1 MERELPIPV
10 FLTED
15 EDSVHER
22 MLSNFQDVSTLEGDF
37 IYDATR
43 PTAEQIAELKQLGLQ
58 NNLRIAFPQT
68 SYGEYLEW
76 LGECKGVFKNQP
88 TKSVGM
94 VTFNGA
100 QGTIITKGTIVTTIA
115 TDEKQSIEFELLE
128 TKTIGE
134 NETIDIKA
142 ECRVAGIIG
151 NVSKGSVAVLLGSIN
166 GIKSVTNKEDFKGGT
181 DIEDE
186 EHFRERVLVA
196 EQEDKLSGASSDYI
210 RWAKEVNGVGYAYV
224 VPEWAGAGTVKVL
237 ILDKNRK
244 AATQELIDKVQE
256 YIYPLNISEGE
267 NRDGKAPIGALVTVV
282 TPDTLLINVK
292 ASFIFSN
299 GFSEETVLN
308 NLKTKIDK
316 YLDKIDLGRT
326 VSYNAIQAIVGS
338 MMLTDEGIEDFSNLT
353 INDVKEN
360 IKLQDQVVGIGEIVN
375 EVVG

>member
-68 SYGEYLEW
+68 SYGTYLEW

-88 TKSVGM
+88 TKATGVITFTGM
-94 VTFNGA
+94 
-100 QGTIITKGTIVTTIA
+100 QGTIITKGTIVTTVA

-134 NETIDIKA
+134 NETVDIKA
-142 ECRVAGIIG
+142 ECKESGTIG
-151 NVSKGSVAVLLGSIN
+151 NVSKGSISVLLGSIS
-166 GIKSVTNKEDFKGGT
+166 GVKSVTNKEDFKGGT

-210 RWAKEVNGVGYAYV
+210 RWAKEVDGVGYAYV

-256 YIYPLNISEGE
+256 YIYPNVEEGQ
-267 NRDGKAPIGALVTVV
+267 NRNGKAPIGAIVTIA
-282 TPDTLLINVK
+282 TPQTLLINVK
-292 ASFIFSN
+292 ASFVFAN
-299 GFSEETVLN
+299 GFSQETVLN
-308 NLKTKIDK
+308 ILKNKIDK
-316 YLDKIDLGRT
+316 YLDKIDIGGT
-326 VSYNAIQAIVGS
+326 VSYNAIYSLTGS
-338 MMLTDEGIEDFSNLT
+338 MMLADEGIQDFSNLT
-353 INDVKEN
+353 INDGTTN
-360 IKLQDQVVGIGEIVN
+360 IILNDQVVGIGEIIN
-375 EVVG
+375 EVIA

>member
-58 NNLRIAFPQT
+58 NNLKIAFPQT
-68 SYGEYLEW
+68 SYGTYLEW

-88 TKSVGM
+88 TKAIGTI
-94 VTFNGA
+94 TFTGV

-128 TKTIGE
+128 TKTIGA
-134 NETIDIKA
+134 NEKVDIKA
-142 ECRVAGIIG
+142 ECRIAGTIG
-151 NVSKGSVAVLLGSIN
+151 NVSNNTITILLGSIS
-166 GIKSVTNKEDFKGGT
+166 GVKSVTNKEDFRGGT

-210 RWAKEVNGVGYAYV
+210 RWAKEVDGVGYAYV

-244 AATQELIDKVQE
+244 AATQELINKVQE
-256 YIYPLNISEGE
+256 YIYPNVEEGQ
-267 NRDGKAPIGALVTVV
+267 NRDGKAPIGAIVTIA
-282 TPDTLLINVK
+282 TPQTLLINVK
-292 ASFIFSN
+292 ASFVFSN
-299 GFSEETVLN
+299 GFSQETVLN
-308 NLKTKIDK
+308 ILKNKIDK
-316 YLDKIDLGRT
+316 YLDKIDIGGT
-326 VSYNAIQAIVGS
+326 VSYNAIYSLAGS
-338 MMLTDEGIEDFSNLT
+338 MMLADEGIQDFSNLT
-353 INDVKEN
+353 INDGTTN
-360 IKLQDQVVGIGEIVN
+360 IILNDQVVGIGEIIN
-375 EVVG
+375 EVIA

>member
-1 MERELPIPV
+1 MERELPIPL
-10 FLTED
+10 FLTEE

-128 TKTIGE
+128 TKTIGA
-134 NETIDIKA
+134 NETVDIKA
-142 ECRVAGIIG
+142 ECRIAGTIG
-151 NVSKGSVAVLLGSIN
+151 NVSNNTITVLLGSIS
-166 GIKSVTNKEDFKGGT
+166 GVKSVSNKEDFRGGT

-210 RWAKEVNGVGYAYV
+210 RWAKEVDGVGYAYV
-224 VPEWAGAGTVKVL
+224 VPEWNGAGTVKVL

-299 GFSEETVLN
+299 SFNEETVLN

-316 YLDKIDLGRT
+316 YLDKIDLGGT

-338 MMLTDEGIEDFSNLT
+338 MMLTDEGIQDFSNLT
-353 INDVKEN
+353 INDAKEN

>member
-68 SYGEYLEW
+68 SYGTYLEW

-88 TKSVGM
+88 TKATGVITFTGM
-94 VTFNGA
+94 

-128 TKTIGE
+128 TKTIGA
-134 NETIDIKA
+134 NETVDIKA
-142 ECRVAGIIG
+142 ECRIAGTIG
-151 NVSKGSVAVLLGSIN
+151 NVSNNTITVLLGSIS
-166 GIKSVTNKEDFKGGT
+166 GVKSVTNKEDFRGGT

-210 RWAKEVNGVGYAYV
+210 RWAKEVDGVGYAYV

-316 YLDKIDLGRT
+316 YLDKIDLGGT

>member
-1 MERELPIPV
+1 MERELPIPI

-15 EDSVHER
+15 EDAVHER

-58 NNLRIAFPQT
+58 NNLKIAFPQT
-68 SYGEYLEW
+68 SYGTYLEW

-94 VTFNGA
+94 ITFTGV

-134 NETIDIKA
+134 NETVDIKA
-142 ECRVAGIIG
+142 ECKESGIIG
-151 NVSKGSVAVLLGSIN
+151 NVSKGSVSVLLGSIN
-166 GIKSVTNKEDFKGGT
+166 GIKSVTNYDFKGGT

-210 RWAKEVNGVGYAYV
+210 RWAKEVDGVGYAYV
-224 VPEWAGAGTVKVL
+224 VPEWNGAGTVKVL

-299 GFSEETVLN
+299 SFNEETVLN

-316 YLDKIDLGRT
+316 YLDKIDLGGT

-338 MMLTDEGIEDFSNLT
+338 MMLTDEGIQDFSNLT
-353 INDVKEN
+353 INDAKEN

>member
-68 SYGEYLEW
+68 SYGTYLEW

-88 TKSVGM
+88 TKATGVITFTGM
-94 VTFNGA
+94 
-100 QGTIITKGTIVTTIA
+100 QGTIITKGTIVTTVA

-134 NETIDIKA
+134 NETVDIKA
-142 ECRVAGIIG
+142 ESRIVGTIG
-151 NVSKGSVAVLLGSIN
+151 NVSKGSISVLLGSIN
-166 GIKSVTNKEDFKGGT
+166 GVKSVTNKDFKGGT

-210 RWAKEVNGVGYAYV
+210 RWAKEVDGVGYAYV
-224 VPEWAGAGTVKVL
+224 VPEWNGAGTVKVL

-299 GFSEETVLN
+299 SFNEETVLN

-316 YLDKIDLGRT
+316 YLDKIDLGGT

-338 MMLTDEGIEDFSNLT
+338 MMLTDEGIQDFSNLT
-353 INDVKEN
+353 INDAKEN

>member
-15 EDSVHER
+15 EEAIHER
-22 MLSNFQDVSTLEGDF
+22 MLSNFQDVSILEGDF
-37 IYDATR
+37 VYDATR
-43 PTAEQIAELKQLGLQ
+43 PTAEEITQLKQLGLQ
-58 NNLRIAFPQT
+58 NNLKIAFPQT
-68 SYGEYLEW
+68 SYGTYLEW
-76 LGECKGVFKNQP
+76 LGEFKGVFKNQP

-94 VTFNGA
+94 VTFTGV
-100 QGTIITKGTIVTTIA
+100 QGTIIAKGTVVTTVA

-134 NETIDIKA
+134 NETVDIKA
-142 ECRVAGIIG
+142 ECRIEGIIG
-151 NVSKGSVAVLLGSIN
+151 NVSKGSISVLLGSIN
-166 GIKSVTNKEDFKGGT
+166 GIKSVNNKEDFKGGT

-186 EHFRERVLVA
+186 EHFRERVLVS
-196 EQEDKLSGASSDYI
+196 EQEDRLSGASSDYI
-210 RWAKEVNGVGYAYV
+210 RWAKEVDGVGYAYV
-224 VPEWAGAGTVKVL
+224 VPEWNGAGTVKVL

-256 YIYPLNISEGE
+256 YIYPLNVEG

-282 TPDTLLINVK
+282 TPETLLINVK

-299 GFSEETVLN
+299 SFSEETVLN
-308 NLKTKIDK
+308 NLKAKIDK
-316 YLDKIDLGRT
+316 YLDKIDLGGT

-338 MMLTDEGIEDFSNLT
+338 MMLTDEGIQDFSNLT
-353 INDVKEN
+353 INDVKGN
-360 IKLQDQVVGIGEIVN
+360 IKLQDQVVGVGEIVN

>member
-15 EDSVHER
+15 EEVIHER

-43 PTAEQIAELKQLGLQ
+43 PTAEEVAQLKQLGLQ
-58 NNLRIAFPQT
+58 NNLKIAFPQT
-68 SYGEYLEW
+68 SYGTYLEW

-88 TKSVGM
+88 TKATGVITFTGM
-94 VTFNGA
+94 
-100 QGTIITKGTIVTTIA
+100 QRTIITKGTIVTTIA

-134 NETIDIKA
+134 NETVDIKA
-142 ECRVAGIIG
+142 ECRETGSIG
-151 NVSKGSVAVLLGSIN
+151 NVSKGSISVLLGSIN
-166 GIKSVTNKEDFKGGT
+166 GIKSVNNKEDFKGGT

-186 EHFRERVLVA
+186 EHFRERVLVS
-196 EQEDKLSGASSDYI
+196 EQEDRLSGASSDYI
-210 RWAKEVNGVGYAYV
+210 RWAKEVDGVGYAYV
-224 VPEWAGAGTVKVL
+224 VPEWNGAGTVKVL

-244 AATQELIDKVQE
+244 AATQELINTVQD

-282 TPDTLLINVK
+282 TPETLLINVK

-299 GFSEETVLN
+299 SFSEETVLN

-316 YLDKIDLGRT
+316 YLDKIDLGGT

-338 MMLTDEGIEDFSNLT
+338 MMLTDEGIQDFSNLT

-360 IKLQDQVVGIGEIVN
+360 IKLQDQVVGVGEIVN

>member
-58 NNLRIAFPQT
+58 NNLKIAFPQT
-68 SYGEYLEW
+68 SYGTYLEW

-88 TKSVGM
+88 TKATGVI
-94 VTFNGA
+94 TFTGV

-134 NETIDIKA
+134 NETVDIKA
-142 ECRVAGIIG
+142 ESRIVGTIG
-151 NVSKGSVAVLLGSIN
+151 NVSKGSISVLLGSIS
-166 GIKSVTNKEDFKGGT
+166 GVKSITNKEDFRGGT

-210 RWAKEVNGVGYAYV
+210 RWAKEVDGVGYAYV
-224 VPEWAGAGTVKVL
+224 VPEWNGAGTVKVL

-316 YLDKIDLGRT
+316 YLDKIDLGGT

>member
-1 MERELPIPV
+1 MEIELPIPL
-10 FLTED
+10 FLTEE

-128 TKTIGE
+128 TKTIGA
-134 NETIDIKA
+134 NETVDIKA
-142 ECRVAGIIG
+142 ECRIAGTIG
-151 NVSKGSVAVLLGSIN
+151 NVSNNTITVLLGSIS
-166 GIKSVTNKEDFKGGT
+166 GVKSVSNKEDFRGGT

-210 RWAKEVNGVGYAYV
+210 RWAKEVDGVGYAYV
-224 VPEWAGAGTVKVL
+224 VPEWNGAGTVKVL

-316 YLDKIDLGRT
+316 YLDKIDLGGT

>member
-1 MERELPIPV
+1 MERELPIPN
-10 FLTED
+10 FLIED

-58 NNLRIAFPQT
+58 NNLKIAFPQT
-68 SYGEYLEW
+68 SYGTYLEW

-88 TKSVGM
+88 TKATGVI
-94 VTFNGA
+94 TFTGI

-115 TDEKQSIEFELLE
+115 TDEKQSIEFEILE

-134 NETIDIKA
+134 NGTVDIKA

-151 NVSKGSVAVLLGSIN
+151 NVSKGSVSVLLGSIN
-166 GIKSVTNKEDFKGGT
+166 GVKSVTNKDFKGGT

-210 RWAKEVNGVGYAYV
+210 RWAKEVDGVGYAYV
-224 VPEWAGAGTVKVL
+224 VPEWNGAGTVKVL

-244 AATQELIDKVQE
+244 AATQELINKVQE
-256 YIYPLNISEGE
+256 YIYPLNIEEGQ

-282 TPDTLLINVK
+282 TPETLLINVK
-292 ASFIFSN
+292 ASFIFNSN
-299 GFSEETVLN
+299 FNEETVLS

-316 YLDKIDLGRT
+316 YLDKIDLGGT

-338 MMLTDEGIEDFSNLT
+338 MMLTDEGIQDFSNLT
-353 INDVKEN
+353 INDAKEN
-360 IKLQDQVVGIGEIVN
+360 IKLQDQVVGVGEIVN
-375 EVVG
+375 EVIV

>member
-58 NNLRIAFPQT
+58 NNLKIAFPQT
-68 SYGEYLEW
+68 SYGTYLEW

-88 TKSVGM
+88 TKTIGTI
-94 VTFNGA
+94 TFTGV

-128 TKTIGE
+128 TKTIGA
-134 NETIDIKA
+134 NEKVDIKA
-142 ECRVAGIIG
+142 ECRIAGTIG
-151 NVSKGSVAVLLGSIN
+151 NVSNNTITVLLGSIS
-166 GIKSVTNKEDFKGGT
+166 GIKSVTNKEDLKGGT

-210 RWAKEVNGVGYAYV
+210 RWAKEVDGVGYAYV

-244 AATQELIDKVQE
+244 AATQELINKVQE
-256 YIYPLNISEGE
+256 YIYPNVEEGQ
-267 NRDGKAPIGALVTVV
+267 NRDGKAPIGAIVTIA
-282 TPDTLLINVK
+282 TPQTLLINVK
-292 ASFIFSN
+292 ASFVFSN
-299 GFSEETVLN
+299 GFSQETVLN
-308 NLKTKIDK
+308 ILKNKIDK
-316 YLDKIDLGRT
+316 YLDKIDIGGT
-326 VSYNAIQAIVGS
+326 VSYNAIYSLAGS
-338 MMLTDEGIEDFSNLT
+338 MMLADEGIQDFSNLT
-353 INDVKEN
+353 INDGTTN
-360 IKLQDQVVGIGEIVN
+360 IILNDQVVGIGEIIN
-375 EVVG
+375 EVIA

>member
-1 MERELPIPV
+1 MERELPIPN
-10 FLTED
+10 FLIED

-58 NNLRIAFPQT
+58 NNLKIAFPQT
-68 SYGEYLEW
+68 SYGTYLEW

-88 TKSVGM
+88 TKATGVI
-94 VTFNGA
+94 TFTGI

-115 TDEKQSIEFELLE
+115 TDEKQSIEFEILE

-134 NETIDIKA
+134 NGTVDIKA

-151 NVSKGSVAVLLGSIN
+151 NVSKGSVSVLLGSIN
-166 GIKSVTNKEDFKGGT
+166 GVKSVTNKDFKGGT

-210 RWAKEVNGVGYAYV
+210 RWAKEVDGVGYAYV
-224 VPEWAGAGTVKVL
+224 VPEWNGAGTVKVL

-267 NRDGKAPIGALVTVV
+267 NRDGKAPIGALVTIV
-282 TPDTLLINVK
+282 TPETLLINVK

-299 GFSEETVLN
+299 SFSEETVLN

-316 YLDKIDLGRT
+316 YLDKIDLGGT

-338 MMLTDEGIEDFSNLT
+338 MMLTDEGIQDFSNLT
-353 INDVKEN
+353 INDAKEN
-360 IKLQDQVVGIGEIVN
+360 IKLQDQVVGVGEIVN
-375 EVVG
+375 EVIV

>member
-10 FLTED
+10 FLKED
-15 EDSVHER
+15 EDTIHER

-100 QGTIITKGTIVTTIA
+100 QGTIITKGTIVTTIS

-128 TKTIGE
+128 TKTIGA
-134 NETIDIKA
+134 NETVDIKA
-142 ECRVAGIIG
+142 ECRIAGTIG
-151 NVSKGSVAVLLGSIN
+151 NVSNNTITVLLGSIS
-166 GIKSVTNKEDFKGGT
+166 GVKSVTNKEDFKGGT

-210 RWAKEVNGVGYAYV
+210 RWAKEVDGVGYAYV
-224 VPEWAGAGTVKVL
+224 VPEWNGAGTVKVL

-299 GFSEETVLN
+299 SFSEETVLN
-308 NLKTKIDK
+308 NLKSKIDK
-316 YLDKIDLGRT
+316 YLDKIDLGGT

-338 MMLTDEGIEDFSNLT
+338 MMLTDEGIQDFSNLT

-360 IKLQDQVVGIGEIVN
+360 IKLQDQVVGVGEIVN
-375 EVVG
+375 EVVV

>member
-15 EDSVHER
+15 EDTIHER

-43 PTAEQIAELKQLGLQ
+43 PTAEEVAQLKQLGLQ
-58 NNLRIAFPQT
+58 NNLKIAFPQT
-68 SYGEYLEW
+68 SYGTYLEW

-88 TKSVGM
+88 TKATGVITFTGM
-94 VTFNGA
+94 QGA
-100 QGTIITKGTIVTTIA
+100 IITKGTIVTTIT

-134 NETIDIKA
+134 NEIVDIKA
-142 ECRVAGIIG
+142 ECRITGTIG
-151 NVSKGSVAVLLGSIN
+151 NVSKGSISVLLGSVN

-210 RWAKEVNGVGYAYV
+210 RWAKEVDGVGYAYV
-224 VPEWAGAGTVKVL
+224 VPEWNGAGTVKVL

-256 YIYPLNISEGE
+256 YIYPLNVAG
-267 NRDGKAPIGALVTVV
+267 NRDGKAPIGAIVTIA
-282 TPDTLLINVK
+282 TPQTLLINVK
-292 ASFIFSN
+292 ASFVFAN
-299 GFSEETVLN
+299 GFSQETVLN
-308 NLKTKIDK
+308 ILKNKIDK
-316 YLDKIDLGRT
+316 YLDKIDIGGT
-326 VSYNAIQAIVGS
+326 VSYNAIYSIAGS
-338 MMLTDEGIEDFSNLT
+338 MMLADEGIQDFSNLT
-353 INDVKEN
+353 INDGTTN
-360 IKLQDQVVGIGEIVN
+360 IILNDQVVGIGEIIN
-375 EVVG
+375 EVI

>member
-15 EDSVHER
+15 EEVIHER
-22 MLSNFQDVSTLEGDF
+22 MLSNFQDISTLEGDF

-43 PTAEQIAELKQLGLQ
+43 PTAEQISELKQLGLQ

-142 ECRVAGIIG
+142 ECRVVGIIG
-151 NVSKGSVAVLLGSIN
+151 NVSKGSVAVLLGSIS
-166 GIKSVTNKEDFKGGT
+166 GVKSVTNKEDFKGGT

-210 RWAKEVNGVGYAYV
+210 RWAKEVDGVGYAYV
-224 VPEWAGAGTVKVL
+224 VPEWAGPGTVKVL

-256 YIYPLNISEGE
+256 YIYPLNVEG
-267 NRDGKAPIGALVTVV
+267 NRDGKAPIGAIVTIA
-282 TPDTLLINVK
+282 TPQTLLINVK
-292 ASFIFSN
+292 ASFVFAN
-299 GFSEETVLN
+299 GFSQETVLN
-308 NLKTKIDK
+308 ILKNKIDK
-316 YLDKIDLGRT
+316 YLDKIDIGGT
-326 VSYNAIQAIVGS
+326 VSYNAIYSLAGS
-338 MMLTDEGIEDFSNLT
+338 MMLADEGIQDFSNLT
-353 INDVKEN
+353 INDGTTN
-360 IKLQDQVVGIGEIVN
+360 IILNDQVVGIGEIIN
-375 EVVG
+375 EVIA

>member
-15 EDSVHER
+15 EGTIHER

-43 PTAEQIAELKQLGLQ
+43 PTAEEITQLKQLGLQ
-58 NNLRIAFPQT
+58 NNLKIAFPQT
-68 SYGEYLEW
+68 SYGTYLEW

-94 VTFNGA
+94 VTFAGV
-100 QGTIITKGTIVTTIA
+100 QGTIITKGTIVTTVA

-134 NETIDIKA
+134 SETVDIKA
-142 ECRVAGIIG
+142 ECRETGTIG
-151 NVSKGSVAVLLGSIN
+151 NVSQNTVTVLLGSIN
-166 GIKSVTNKEDFKGGT
+166 GIKSVTNKESFKGGT

-196 EQEDKLSGASSDYI
+196 EQEDKLSGANSDYI
-210 RWAKEVNGVGYAYV
+210 RWAKEVDGVGYAYV
-224 VPEWAGAGTVKVL
+224 VAEWNGAGTVKVL

-256 YIYPLNISEGE
+256 YIYPLNVSEGE
-267 NRDGKAPIGALVTVV
+267 NRDGKAPIGAIVTIA
-282 TPDTLLINVK
+282 TPQTLLINVK

-299 GFSEETVLN
+299 SFSEETVLN
-308 NLKTKIDK
+308 NLKAKIDK
-316 YLDKIDLGRT
+316 YLDKIDLGGT

-338 MMLTDEGIEDFSNLT
+338 MMLTDEGIQDFSNLT

-360 IKLQDQVVGIGEIVN
+360 IKLQDQVVGVGEIVN

>member
-15 EDSVHER
+15 EEAIHER
-22 MLSNFQDVSTLEGDF
+22 MLSNFQDVSILEGDF
-37 IYDATR
+37 VYDATR

-58 NNLRIAFPQT
+58 NNLKIAFPQT

-88 TKSVGM
+88 TKSVG
-94 VTFNGA
+94 VITFIGI

-134 NETIDIKA
+134 NETVDIKA
-142 ECRVAGIIG
+142 ECRETGTIG
-151 NVSKGSVAVLLGSIN
+151 NVSQNTVTVLLGSIN
-166 GIKSVTNKEDFKGGT
+166 GIKSVNNKEDFKGGT

-196 EQEDKLSGASSDYI
+196 EQEDKLSGANSDYI
-210 RWAKEVNGVGYAYV
+210 RWAKEVDGVGYAYV
-224 VPEWAGAGTVKVL
+224 VPEWNGAGTVKVL

-256 YIYPLNISEGE
+256 YIYPLNVAG
-267 NRDGKAPIGALVTVV
+267 NRDGKAPIGAIVTIA
-282 TPDTLLINVK
+282 TPQTLLINVK
-292 ASFIFSN
+292 ASFVFAN
-299 GFSEETVLN
+299 GFSQETVLN
-308 NLKTKIDK
+308 ILKNKIDK
-316 YLDKIDLGRT
+316 YLDKIDIGGT
-326 VSYNAIQAIVGS
+326 VSYNAIYSLAGS
-338 MMLTDEGIEDFSNLT
+338 MMLADEGIQDFSNLT
-353 INDVKEN
+353 INDGTTN
-360 IKLQDQVVGIGEIVN
+360 IILNDQVVGIGEIIN
-375 EVVG
+375 EVIV

>member
-43 PTAEQIAELKQLGLQ
+43 PTAEHIAELKQLGLQ
-58 NNLRIAFPQT
+58 NNLKIAFPQT
-68 SYGEYLEW
+68 SYGTYLEW

-88 TKSVGM
+88 TKATGVI
-94 VTFNGA
+94 TFTGV

-134 NETIDIKA
+134 NETVDIKA
-142 ECRVAGIIG
+142 ESRIVGTIG
-151 NVSKGSVAVLLGSIN
+151 NVSKGSISVLLGSIS
-166 GIKSVTNKEDFKGGT
+166 GVKSITNKEDFRGGT

-210 RWAKEVNGVGYAYV
+210 RWAKEVDGVGYAYV
-224 VPEWAGAGTVKVL
+224 VSEWAGAGTVKVL

-316 YLDKIDLGRT
+316 YLDKIDLGGT

>member
-15 EDSVHER
+15 EETIHQR
-22 MLSNFQDVSTLEGDF
+22 MLNNFQDVSTLEGDF

-58 NNLRIAFPQT
+58 NNLKIAFPQT

-94 VTFNGA
+94 ITFTGV
-100 QGTIITKGTIVTTIA
+100 QGTIITKGTIVTTVA

-134 NETIDIKA
+134 NETVDIKA
-142 ECRVAGIIG
+142 ECKESGTIG
-151 NVSKGSVAVLLGSIN
+151 NVSKGSISVLLGSIS
-166 GIKSVTNKEDFKGGT
+166 GVKSVTNKEDFRGGT

-210 RWAKEVNGVGYAYV
+210 RWAKEVDGVGYAYV

-256 YIYPLNISEGE
+256 HIYPNVEEGQ
-267 NRDGKAPIGALVTVV
+267 NRNGKAPIGAIVNIA
-282 TPDTLLINVK
+282 TPQTLLINVK
-292 ASFIFSN
+292 ASFVFSN
-299 GFSEETVLN
+299 GFSQETVLN
-308 NLKTKIDK
+308 ILKNKIDK
-316 YLDKIDLGRT
+316 YLDKIDIGGT
-326 VSYNAIQAIVGS
+326 VSYNAIYSLAGS
-338 MMLTDEGIEDFSNLT
+338 MMLADEGIQDFSNLT
-353 INDVKEN
+353 INDGTTN
-360 IKLQDQVVGIGEIVN
+360 IILNDQVVGIGEIIN
-375 EVVG
+375 EVIA

>member
-15 EDSVHER
+15 EEAIHER
-22 MLSNFQDVSTLEGDF
+22 MLSNFQDVSILEGDF
-37 IYDATR
+37 VYDATR

-58 NNLRIAFPQT
+58 NNLKIAFPQT

-88 TKSVGM
+88 TKSVG
-94 VTFNGA
+94 VITFIGI
-100 QGTIITKGTIVTTIA
+100 QGTIITKGTIVTTVA

-134 NETIDIKA
+134 NETVDIKA
-142 ECRVAGIIG
+142 ECRIAGIIG
-151 NVSKGSVAVLLGSIN
+151 NVSKGSISVLLGSIN
-166 GIKSVTNKEDFKGGT
+166 GIKSVNNKEDFKGGT

-210 RWAKEVNGVGYAYV
+210 RWAKEIDGVGYAYV
-224 VPEWAGAGTVKVL
+224 VSEWAGAGTVKVL

-256 YIYPLNISEGE
+256 YIYPLNVSEGE

-282 TPDTLLINVK
+282 TPETLLINVK

-299 GFSEETVLN
+299 SFSEETVLN
-308 NLKTKIDK
+308 NLKAKIDK
-316 YLDKIDLGRT
+316 YLDKIDLGGT

-338 MMLTDEGIEDFSNLT
+338 MMLTDEGIQDFSNLT

-360 IKLQDQVVGIGEIVN
+360 IKLQDQVVGIGEIIN
-375 EVVG
+375 EVIA

>member
-1 MERELPIPV
+1 MERELPIPL
-10 FLTED
+10 FLTEE

-58 NNLRIAFPQT
+58 NNLKIAFPQT
-68 SYGEYLEW
+68 SYGTYLEW

-88 TKSVGM
+88 TKAIGTI
-94 VTFNGA
+94 TFTGA

-128 TKTIGE
+128 TKTIGA
-134 NETIDIKA
+134 NETVDIKA
-142 ECRVAGIIG
+142 ECRIAGTIG
-151 NVSKGSVAVLLGSIN
+151 NVSNNTITVLLGSIS
-166 GIKSVTNKEDFKGGT
+166 GVKSVTNKEDFRGGT

-210 RWAKEVNGVGYAYV
+210 RWAKEVDGVGYAYV
-224 VPEWAGAGTVKVL
+224 VPEWNGAGTVKVL

-316 YLDKIDLGRT
+316 YLDKIDLGGT

>member
-58 NNLRIAFPQT
+58 NNLKIAFPQT
-68 SYGEYLEW
+68 SYGTYLEW

-88 TKSVGM
+88 TKAIGTI
-94 VTFNGA
+94 TFTGV

-128 TKTIGE
+128 TKTIGA
-134 NETIDIKA
+134 NEKVDIKA
-142 ECRVAGIIG
+142 ECRIAGTIG
-151 NVSKGSVAVLLGSIN
+151 NVSNNTITVLLGSIS
-166 GIKSVTNKEDFKGGT
+166 GIKSVTNKEDLKGGT

-210 RWAKEVNGVGYAYV
+210 RWAKEVDGVGYAYV

-244 AATQELIDKVQE
+244 AATQELINKVQE
-256 YIYPLNISEGE
+256 YIYPNVEEGQ
-267 NRDGKAPIGALVTVV
+267 NRDGKAPIGAIVTIA
-282 TPDTLLINVK
+282 TPQTLLINVK
-292 ASFIFSN
+292 ASFVFSN
-299 GFSEETVLN
+299 GFSQETVLN
-308 NLKTKIDK
+308 ILKNKIDK
-316 YLDKIDLGRT
+316 YLDKIDIGGT
-326 VSYNAIQAIVGS
+326 VSYNAIYSLAGS
-338 MMLTDEGIEDFSNLT
+338 MMLADEGIQDFSNLT
-353 INDVKEN
+353 INDGTTN
-360 IKLQDQVVGIGEIVN
+360 IILNDQVVGIGEIIN
-375 EVVG
+375 EVIA

>member
-68 SYGEYLEW
+68 SYGTYLEW

-88 TKSVGM
+88 TKAIGTI
-94 VTFNGA
+94 TFTGV
-100 QGTIITKGTIVTTIA
+100 QGTIITKRTIVTTIA

-134 NETIDIKA
+134 NETVNIKA
-142 ECRVAGIIG
+142 ECRIAGTIG
-151 NVSKGSVAVLLGSIN
+151 NVSNNTITVLLGSIS

-210 RWAKEVNGVGYAYV
+210 RWAKEVDGVGYAYV
-224 VPEWAGAGTVKVL
+224 VPEWNGAGTVKVL

-256 YIYPLNISEGE
+256 HIYPNVEEGQ
-267 NRDGKAPIGALVTVV
+267 NRNGKAPIGAIVNIA
-282 TPDTLLINVK
+282 TPQTLLINVK
-292 ASFIFSN
+292 ASFVFSN
-299 GFSEETVLN
+299 GFSQETVLN
-308 NLKTKIDK
+308 ILKNKIDK
-316 YLDKIDLGRT
+316 YLDKIDIGGT
-326 VSYNAIQAIVGS
+326 VSYNAIYSLAGS
-338 MMLTDEGIEDFSNLT
+338 MMLADEGIQDFSNLT
-353 INDVKEN
+353 INDGTTN
-360 IKLQDQVVGIGEIVN
+360 IILNDQVVGIGEIIN
-375 EVVG
+375 EVIA

>member
-15 EDSVHER
+15 EEVIHER

-43 PTAEQIAELKQLGLQ
+43 PTAEEITQLKQLGLQ
-58 NNLRIAFPQT
+58 NNLKIAFPQT
-68 SYGEYLEW
+68 SYGIYLEW

-88 TKSVGM
+88 TKATGVITFTGM
-94 VTFNGA
+94 QGA
-100 QGTIITKGTIVTTIA
+100 IITKGTIVTTIA

-128 TKTIGE
+128 TKTIE
-134 NETIDIKA
+134 EDETVDIKA
-142 ECRVAGIIG
+142 ECRETGTIG
-151 NVSKGSVAVLLGSIN
+151 NVSKGSISVLLGSIN
-166 GIKSVTNKEDFKGGT
+166 GIKSVSNKEDFKGGT

-186 EHFRERVLVA
+186 EHFRERVLVS
-196 EQEDKLSGASSDYI
+196 EQEDRLSGANSDYI
-210 RWAKEVNGVGYAYV
+210 RWAKEVDGVGYAYV
-224 VPEWAGAGTVKVL
+224 VPEWNGAGTVKVL

-256 YIYPLNISEGE
+256 YIYPLNVSEGE
-267 NRDGKAPIGALVTVV
+267 NRDGKAPIGALVTIV
-282 TPDTLLINVK
+282 TPKTLLINVK

-299 GFSEETVLN
+299 SFSEETVLN

-316 YLDKIDLGRT
+316 YLDKIDLGGT

-338 MMLTDEGIEDFSNLT
+338 MMLTDEGIQDFSNLT

-360 IKLQDQVVGIGEIVN
+360 IKLQDQVVGVGEIVN

>member
-58 NNLRIAFPQT
+58 NNLKIAFPQT
-68 SYGEYLEW
+68 SYGTYLEW

-88 TKSVGM
+88 TKAIGTI
-94 VTFNGA
+94 TFTGV

-134 NETIDIKA
+134 NETVDIKA
-142 ECRVAGIIG
+142 ECKESGTIG
-151 NVSKGSVAVLLGSIN
+151 NVSKGSISVLLGSIS
-166 GIKSVTNKEDFKGGT
+166 GVKSVTNKEDFKGGT

-224 VPEWAGAGTVKVL
+224 VSEWAGPGTVKVL

-256 YIYPLNISEGE
+256 YIYPLNTEEGQ
-267 NRDGKAPIGALVTVV
+267 NRDGKAPIGAIVTIA
-282 TPDTLLINVK
+282 TPQTLLINVK
-292 ASFIFSN
+292 ASFVFSN
-299 GFSEETVLN
+299 GFSQETVLN
-308 NLKTKIDK
+308 ILKNKIDK
-316 YLDKIDLGRT
+316 YLDKIDIGGT
-326 VSYNAIQAIVGS
+326 VSYNAIYSLTGS
-338 MMLTDEGIEDFSNLT
+338 MMLADEGIQDFSNLT
-353 INDVKEN
+353 INDGTTN
-360 IKLQDQVVGIGEIVN
+360 IILNDQVVGIGEIIN
-375 EVVG
+375 EVIA

>member
-1 MERELPIPV
+1 MERELPIPL

-43 PTAEQIAELKQLGLQ
+43 PTAEEITQLKQLGLQ
-58 NNLRIAFPQT
+58 NNLKIAFPQT
-68 SYGEYLEW
+68 SYGTYLEW

-88 TKSVGM
+88 TKATGVITFTGM
-94 VTFNGA
+94 
-100 QGTIITKGTIVTTIA
+100 QGTIITKGTIVTTVA

-128 TKTIGE
+128 TKTIRE
-134 NETIDIKA
+134 NETVDIKA
-142 ECRVAGIIG
+142 ESRIVGTIG
-151 NVSKGSVAVLLGSIN
+151 NVSKGSISVLLGSIS
-166 GIKSVTNKEDFKGGT
+166 GVKSVTNKEDFRGGT

-196 EQEDKLSGASSDYI
+196 EQEDKLSGASLDYI
-210 RWAKEVNGVGYAYV
+210 RWAKEVDGVGYAYV
-224 VPEWAGAGTVKVL
+224 VPEWNGAGTVKVL

-316 YLDKIDLGRT
+316 YLDKIDLGGT

>member
-1 MERELPIPV
+1 MERELPIPI

-15 EDSVHER
+15 EDAVHER

-43 PTAEQIAELKQLGLQ
+43 PTAEEITQLKQLGLQ
-58 NNLRIAFPQT
+58 NNLKIAFPQT
-68 SYGEYLEW
+68 SYGTYLEW

-94 VTFNGA
+94 ITFTGV

-134 NETIDIKA
+134 NETVDIKA
-142 ECRVAGIIG
+142 ECRIVGAIG
-151 NVSKGSVAVLLGSIN
+151 NVAQNTITVLLGSIS

-210 RWAKEVNGVGYAYV
+210 RWAKEVDGVGYAYI

-244 AATQELIDKVQE
+244 AATQELINKVQE
-256 YIYPLNISEGE
+256 YIYPLNIEEGQ
-267 NRDGKAPIGALVTVV
+267 NRDGKAPIGALVAVV
-282 TPDTLLINVK
+282 TPETLLINVK
-292 ASFIFSN
+292 ASFIFNSN
-299 GFSEETVLN
+299 FNEETVLS

-316 YLDKIDLGRT
+316 YLDKIDLGGT

-338 MMLTDEGIEDFSNLT
+338 MMLTDEGIQDFSNLT
-353 INDVKEN
+353 INDAKEN
-360 IKLQDQVVGIGEIVN
+360 IKLQDQVVGVGEIVN
-375 EVVG
+375 EVIV

>member
-15 EDSVHER
+15 EEVIHER

-43 PTAEQIAELKQLGLQ
+43 PTAEEITQLKQLGLQ
-58 NNLRIAFPQT
+58 NNLKIAFPQT
-68 SYGEYLEW
+68 SYGTYLEW

-88 TKSVGM
+88 TKATGVI
-94 VTFNGA
+94 TFTGV

-134 NETIDIKA
+134 NETVDIKA
-142 ECRVAGIIG
+142 ESRIVGTIG
-151 NVSKGSVAVLLGSIN
+151 NVSKGSISVLLGSIS
-166 GIKSVTNKEDFKGGT
+166 GVKSVTNKEDFRGGT

-210 RWAKEVNGVGYAYV
+210 RWAKEVDGVGYAYV
-224 VPEWAGAGTVKVL
+224 VPEWNGAGTVKVL

-316 YLDKIDLGRT
+316 YLDKIDLGGT